1 MIKFS
6 IIIPLYNKE
15 RSIRTALESVLGQHY
30 TNFEVIV
37 VNDGSTDNS
46 LKNAESIVD
55 PRIRLLNKPNG
66 GVSSAR
72 NRGIKE
78 STGDWIAFFD
88 ADDVLYPN
96 ALEEYKFL
104 IEQFP
109 EAKVVSTSVD
119 QTNKKYNSRPNRY
132 LITDYD
138 LAETICTAKT
148 GFAVTNSDCICVRRD
163 CFDHVGL
170 FNENYTHGEDLDMW
184 QRLSRH
190 TPFAKTDIATALYI
204 IGAENNSLE
213 HVTTGKFA
221 PIALLNRPRKEFTT
235 SSVRLRHG
243 CKAFHTIFPQGF
255 IKQPGK
261 SVKLIFR
268 YGDWIFR
275 YACLFARYRFFDKRS

>member
-15 RSIRTALESVLGQHY
+15 RSIKTALESVLGQHY

-46 LKNAESIVD
+46 LKEAESVVD
-55 PRIRLLNKPNG
+55 PRIRLFNKPNG

-78 STGDWIAFFD
+78 SAGDWIAFFD

-96 ALEEYKFL
+96 ALEEYKLL

-119 QTNKKYNSRPNRY
+119 QTNKKYDSQPNRY

-148 GFAVTNSDCICVRRD
+148 GFAVTNSDCVCIQRD
-163 CFDHVGL
+163 CFNHVGV

-184 QRLSRH
+184 SRLSH
-190 TPFAKTDIATALYI
+190 YTPFAKSDIATALYI
-204 IGAENNSLE
+204 IGAENNSLT
-213 HVTTGKFA
+213 HAKTGKFA
-221 PIALLNRPRKEFTT
+221 PIAQIDRPRKEFTT
-235 SSVRLRHG
+235 KSARLRHG
-243 CKAFHTIFPQGF
+243 CKAFHLIFPRGF
-255 IKQPGK
+255 INQPRQTMT
-261 SVKLIFR
+261 LIFR
-268 YGDWIFR
+268 YGDWILR
-275 YACLFARYRFFDKRS
+275 YAWLFTKCRFFNKQ

>member
-138 LAETICTAKT
+138 LAETICTAN
-148 GFAVTNSDCICVRRD
+148 GICSNQ
-163 CFDHVGL
+163 F
-170 FNENYTHGEDLDMW
+170 
-184 QRLSRH
+184 RLYLR
-190 TPFAKTDIATALYI
+190 TAR
-204 IGAENNSLE
+204 
-213 HVTTGKFA
+213 
-221 PIALLNRPRKEFTT
+221 LL
-235 SSVRLRHG
+235 
-243 CKAFHTIFPQGF
+243 
-255 IKQPGK
+255 
-261 SVKLIFR
+261 
-268 YGDWIFR
+268 
-275 YACLFARYRFFDKRS
+275 